1 MTESF
6 IERVWRKVRRMT
18 TKKVVVILGIFEAID
33 AIVLVITSER
43 IEIESCACAQ
53 NEVLGERNGSI
64 YLDDDWNLSERGRN
78 AANTSYNS

>member
-6 IERVWRKVRRMT
+6 IERVWRKVRGMT

-33 AIVLVITSER
+33 AIVFVITSER

-53 NEVLGERNGSI
+53 NEALGEQNGSI
-64 YLDDDWNLSERGRN
+64 YINDDWNLSERARN
-78 AANTSYNS
+78 AANTS